1 MKKKNRSK
9 THILNAKKL
18 VVTVDVPSFFRL
30 GMFGGVNRF
39 EATGGGSSPS
49 SLLGAGTS
57 TGARL
62 W

>member
-1 MKKKNRSK
+1 MKQKNRSK
-9 THILNAKKL
+9 TQQL
-18 VVTVDVPSFFRL
+18 VGWVDVPSFFRL
-30 GMFGGVNRF
+30 GGIGGVNRF

-49 SLLGAGTS
+49 SLLGAGSS